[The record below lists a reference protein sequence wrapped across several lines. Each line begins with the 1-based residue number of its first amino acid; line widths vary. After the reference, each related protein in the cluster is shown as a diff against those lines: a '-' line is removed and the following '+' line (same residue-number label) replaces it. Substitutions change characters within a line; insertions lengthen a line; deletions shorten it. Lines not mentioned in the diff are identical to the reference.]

1 MVGLTRAVGLLERAV
16 HYGLGSVDGIKQSS
30 LSRPT
35 PCARWDLEAVLRHV
49 NDSVAALRQGAE
61 NGCIDLE
68 PSTERGGRAEDL
80 VHEVQQGTRQLLE
93 GWQRYILTEEARQE
107 VGGEPIESGVV
118 ALVGAVEIAVHSWDI
133 AEARGI
139 HRPIPV
145 RLALDMLRW
154 APLIVEEATRP
165 ALFDAPVRISR
176 LASPSDRLVAFLG
189 RSPRAW
195 AAHAC

>member
-1 MVGLTRAVGLLERAV
+1 MVGLTRAVGMLERAV
-16 HYGLGSVDGIKQSS
+16 HYGLVSFEGIERSA

-35 PCARWDLEAVLRHV
+35 PCARWDLEDVLRHV
-49 NDSVAALRQGAE
+49 NDSVAALSQGAE
-61 NGCIDLE
+61 SGLIDLDS
-68 PSTERGGRAEDL
+68 STEYGGRTEDL
-80 VHEVQQGTRQLLE
+80 VEEVQEGAKRLL
-93 GWQRYILTEEARQE
+93 GSWQRYLLTDQAEQKI
-107 VGGEPIESGVV
+107 GGKPIESGVV
-118 ALVGAVEIAVHSWDI
+118 ALVGAVEIAVHGWDI

-165 ALFDAPVRISR
+165 ALFNAPVRMSP

-195 AAHAC
+195 AADG